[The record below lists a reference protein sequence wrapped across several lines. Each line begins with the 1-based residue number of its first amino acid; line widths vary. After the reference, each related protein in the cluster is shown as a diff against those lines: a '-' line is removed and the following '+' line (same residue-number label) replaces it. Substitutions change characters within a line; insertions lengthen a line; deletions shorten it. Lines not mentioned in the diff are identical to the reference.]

1 VRTAQVSRLWPGQA
15 GWGWSKDE
23 HIYNLSQSQK
33 YHHIKVLQVHINT
46 QRFLLVFL
54 SFIME
59 NKFVLRHFSF
69 YLYKLPP
76 LRRIFSD
83 IQSGYMKAQVVQNPV
98 RVLSTIYA

>member
-1 VRTAQVSRLWPGQA
+1 
-15 GWGWSKDE
+15 
-23 HIYNLSQSQK
+23 
-33 YHHIKVLQVHINT
+33 
-46 QRFLLVFL
+46 
-54 SFIME
+54 ME